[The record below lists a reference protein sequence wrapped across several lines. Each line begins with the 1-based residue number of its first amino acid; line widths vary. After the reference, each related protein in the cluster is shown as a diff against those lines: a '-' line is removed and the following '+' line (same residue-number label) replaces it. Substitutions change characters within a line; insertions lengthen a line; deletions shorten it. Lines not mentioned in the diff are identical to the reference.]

1 MRNSRKAASYVPDVY
16 KGFMEMD
23 KLVSVDDINIDVA
36 ERALTDLLDNQ
47 WVVTANEAGI
57 KGYEDMLGIVPDTSV
72 ENLEFRRDR
81 LINRFSSRMP
91 FTLPALRQKLDTIIG
106 AGNYSLTI
114 DHNQYIIY
122 LQSSSSNQVWYT
134 ETMLTISGMKPC
146 NMVFINNPLIPSDIK
161 LSETIYFSS
170 VTHNYTLGNGFKLG
184 MNSFSTIQSEEVI
197 KMDTTPSVTK
207 SFLENVATFAADNI
221 MFAMVEGTD
230 GRSSMVMDFTIKS
243 ASNNLVTI
251 EYDVPESITD
261 AVVSIELYDANAVKL
276 SSCAVYIPVATGT
289 RIKHTI
295 LVKEG

>member
-1 MRNSRKAASYVPDVY
+1 MRNSRKAVSYVPDIY
-16 KGFMEMD
+16 KGFTEMEQI
-23 KLVSVDDINIDVA
+23 VNIDDVNIDAA
-36 ERALTDLLDNQ
+36 EGAFNELVDNQ
-47 WVVTANEAGI
+47 WVSTASETGI
-57 KGYEDMLGIVPDTSV
+57 KAYEAMFGIIPDLT
-72 ENLEFRRDR
+72 EETLQFRRDR

-91 FTLPALRQKLDTIIG
+91 FTTAALRQKLDAIIG
-106 AGNYSLTI
+106 AENYSLTI
-114 DHNQYIIY
+114 DYNQYIIY

-146 NMVFINNPLIPSDIK
+146 NMVFINNPLISSGIK

-170 VTHNYTLGNGFKLG
+170 MTHNYTLGNGFKLG
-184 MNSFSTIQSEEVI
+184 MNSFSTVQSEKVI
-197 KMDTTPSVTK
+197 KMDSTPSITR
-207 SFLENVATFAADNI
+207 SFLEDVATFSADNI
-221 MFAMVEGTD
+221 AVAIVEGTD
-230 GRSSMVMDFTIKS
+230 GRSSVVADFTIKS

-261 AVVSIELYDANAVKL
+261 AVTSIELYDVNGVKL